1 MSPGLHLLHKPIGPT
16 SFSLV
21 QSAIES
27 TRAQNPQKRPRICH
41 GGTLD
46 PFAHGLLIMLAGPAT
61 KLFEYLH
68 PIPKTYETTIKWG
81 IETDNGDLLGEPI
94 FTGDTSNLTPE
105 KLDQI
110 LQSFVGWRDQIPHAT
125 SNKRVAGERAYLKAH
140 RGEQVVMPPSR
151 VYLHEAKWLT
161 HQGFGS
167 DGPRQSRLRLTVK
180 GGYYVRSLAR
190 DLGKAAGC
198 GAHLT
203 DLHRTAIGPY
213 TDPGPNHQTQ
223 VPGQDLLSWCPSRE
237 LTDQDTGDLRQNR
250 TIPAL
255 NIQPPNWKL
264 PENFPDPNPPVR
276 GYHLGKLIF
285 LLRPVQGWLKPV
297 TSLGAL

>member
-27 TRAQNPQKRPRICH
+27 TRAQTPHKRPRICH

-68 PIPKTYETTIKWG
+68 PIPKTYETTVKWG
-81 IETDNGDLLGEPI
+81 AETDNGDLLGKPI
-94 FTGDTSNLTPE
+94 FTGDPAALTPE
-105 KLDQI
+105 KLDEI
-110 LQSFVGWRDQIPHAT
+110 LQSFIGWQDQIPHAT

-140 RGEQVVMPPSR
+140 RGEKFDMPPSR
-151 VYLHEAKWLT
+151 VYLHEAKWLR
-161 HQGFGS
+161 HEGFET
-167 DGPRQSRLRLTVK
+167 DGPKQSRLRLTVK

-190 DLGKAAGC
+190 DLGQAAGC

-203 DLHRTAIGPY
+203 DLHRTTIGPY
-213 TDPGPNHQTQ
+213 TDPGPNHPTQ
-223 VPGQDLLSWCPSRE
+223 VASQDLLPWCPSKQ

-255 NIQPPNWKL
+255 NILPPDWNL
-264 PENFPDPNPPVR
+264 PQNFPDPDAPVR
-276 GYHLGKLIF
+276 GYHLGKLVF
-285 LLRPVQGWLKPV
+285 LLRPVKGWLQAV
-297 TSLGAL
+297 ASLGAL